1 MIANIFCAFAGAI
14 LFFVLSDMATV
25 NPMYQYSLAN
35 YLEVFKISLKKSI
48 PDSILEKRLRNI
60 IDTLTYNV
68 YNYACTGTNHIQFCK
83 QYEKQ
88 LFYNGDISG
97 PEYPTWSKANFWSFW
112 LEFFDFPFNFFLTLQ
127 QLINR
132 SIIFQSMWELLF
144 WLPASNWVFIVPTF
158 DTKVT
163 DYLCSGWVFFFFRQ
177 ISTF

>member
-1 MIANIFCAFAGAI
+1 MIANMFCAFVGAI

-97 PEYPTWSKANFWSFW
+97 PEYPTWSKANF
-112 LEFFDFPFNFFLTLQ
+112 
-127 QLINR
+127 
-132 SIIFQSMWELLF
+132 
-144 WLPASNWVFIVPTF
+144 
-158 DTKVT
+158 
-163 DYLCSGWVFFFFRQ
+163 
-177 ISTF
+177 